1 MVEAL
6 ETVLPNLK
14 KIAKKNRRRKRLAL
28 GVLVTL
34 YLVAALVAFWKY
46 CENEQRYSGYEALER
61 IPLYGL
67 KESVQVDYV
76 QLKTNLAPAPLYIR
90 VTTENETFLLDSLP
104 QLTGL
109 VAINTPEEALAF
121 VRIPSQY
128 TYAFSLPW
136 EEEIGSEP
144 ASQSGEQHS
153 PHSLTSKSF
162 KAGGFTPPVVQVEKA
177 GYIITRWIFVQP
189 REGDNKVQKIRELVG
204 KDGSYH
210 RTVLEK
216 KPPPNVPDVDWLIP
230 YRM

>member
-1 MVEAL
+1 ML
-6 ETVLPNLK
+6 TNLK
-14 KIAKKNRRRKRLAL
+14 KIATKNRQRKRLAI
-28 GVLVTL
+28 GVLIAL
-34 YLVAALVAFWKY
+34 YFVAALVAFWKY
-46 CENEQRYSGYEALER
+46 WENEQLYSGYKVIER
-61 IPLYGL
+61 IPLSGT
-67 KESVQVDYV
+67 KEPVQVDYV
-76 QLKTNLAPAPLYIR
+76 KLKTIMAPAPLYIR
-90 VTTENETFLLDSLP
+90 VTTENETFLIDSLP

-128 TYAFSLPW
+128 TYAFDLPW

-144 ASQSGEQHS
+144 ASQSGEQQF

-189 REGDNKVQKIRELVG
+189 RKGDNKVQKIRELVG
-204 KDGSYH
+204 KDGSYR